1 MNWKKLLISE
11 SEKSYWEIL
20 HNSDKKI
27 VMLHY
32 VPEEDY
38 SEKDIKIELT
48 YDQFEDLIK
57 FILRIK

>member
-1 MNWKKLLISE
+1 VK
-11 SEKSYWEIL
+11 KSYWEIL
-20 HNSDKKI
+20 HNSDKKT

-48 YDQFEDLIK
+48 YDQFEDLVK
-57 FILRIK
+57 FIIKIQ